1 MFVVRFVEET
11 DVRFNSEF
19 VQDTS
24 SAFEVEFVDN
34 SEFVFRTN
42 FIQNDLPPYYNGEY
56 EVVPKREEQQLETK
70 DKILSQ
76 DVVVLEVPYAETSN
90 PAGGTTF
97 YIAKGTDE

>member
-1 MFVVRFVEET
+1 MFVVRFVQET

-19 VQDTS
+19 VQDTG
-24 SAFEVEFVDN
+24 SAFEVDFVSN
-34 SEFVFRTN
+34 VAVVFHTN
-42 FIQNDLPPYYNGEY
+42 FIKNDLPPYYNGEY

-76 DVVVLEVPYAETSN
+76 DVVVLEVPYSETSN

-97 YIAKGTDE
+97 YIAKEANE